1 MNRFSG
7 TDEADKEDEVHL
19 DNPRVMTNETQE
31 KPKKKRHYEM
41 TPARLEAVERMKA
54 GKRKQIEVIKKMKEE
69 GKDVNDIL
77 KAGRPR
83 LNKPKKEKG
92 IYKKFL
98 EDAPDLEEVKEE
110 EGVSAPLP
118 PPDLEEV
125 KGKGEQPKEEG
136 VREEPPPEV
145 KEQPKEQP
153 LVKSKSKKS
162 KKIIIVQ
169 PDSETDTDEDIEIV
183 APKRR
188 HKHKEEINYLKQEL
202 ETMKSYLQ
210 PRREDP
216 KINEMVLKL
225 LGGRIR

>member
-7 TDEADKEDEVHL
+7 TDEADKEDEVPL
-19 DNPRVMTNETQE
+19 DNPRVETQE

-41 TPARLEAVERMKA
+41 TPARLEALERMKA
-54 GKRKQIEVIKKMKEE
+54 GQRKRMEVIKKMKEE
-69 GKDVNDIL
+69 GKDVNHIL

-92 IYKKFL
+92 IYKKYL
-98 EDAPDLEEVKEE
+98 EEEVKEEVKEE
-110 EGVSAPLP
+110 E
-118 PPDLEEV
+118 V
-125 KGKGEQPKEEG
+125 KEQ
-136 VREEPPPEV
+136 PPPEV
-145 KEQPKEQP
+145 KEQPPEGVSVP
-153 LVKSKSKKS
+153 LPPPEVKGKGGSKKS

-169 PDSETDTDEDIEIV
+169 PDSDTDTDEDIEIV

-188 HKHKEEINYLKQEL
+188 HKHKEEINFLKQEL

>member
-7 TDEADKEDEVHL
+7 TDEADKEDEVPL
-19 DNPRVMTNETQE
+19 DNPRVETQE

-69 GKDVNDIL
+69 GQDVNSIL

-92 IYKKFL
+92 IYKKYL
-98 EDAPDLEEVKEE
+98 EGDAPHLEEPPLLPTNLEE
-110 EGVSAPLP
+110 PLPPTNLEEPLP

-125 KGKGEQPKEEG
+125 KGKGEEIP
-136 VREEPPPEV
+136 
-145 KEQPKEQP
+145 
-153 LVKSKSKKS
+153 VKSKSKKS

-169 PDSETDTDEDIEIV
+169 PDSDTDTDEDIEIV

-188 HKHKEEINYLKQEL
+188 HKHKEEINFLKQEL